1 MSAEQGAEMA
11 LHPQIVEV
19 TARVRERS
27 AAPRA
32 RYLAHVA
39 AAQVRGSA
47 RGRVSCTNL
56 AHAIAASP
64 SDDKTAL
71 RGSGWPNLAIVSAYN
86 DMLSAHQPFEHFPPL
101 IKDAA
106 RKAGAIAQAPCRE
119 RVCTYV

>member
-1 MSAEQGAEMA
+1 MA

-86 DMLSAHQPFEHFPPL
+86 D
-101 IKDAA
+101 ID
-106 RKAGAIAQAPCRE
+106 RKSTRLNSRSLMRISYAVFCLTKKKKNKYHTIQLLRTE
-119 RVCTYV
+119 I